1 MAKYTAHNAKTL
13 CDTAESAVT
22 ALETMIHLVD
32 VTRLNLTSGITKTKD
47 DKYVAWI
54 VYTDEA

>member
-1 MAKYTAHNAKTL
+1 MAKYTAHNAQTL
-13 CDTAESAVT
+13 CNTAEAAVT

-32 VTRLNLTSGITKTKD
+32 VTRLNMQYGITKTRD
-47 DKYVAWI
+47 DKYLAWV

>member
-13 CDTAESAVT
+13 CNTAEEAAV
-22 ALETMIHLVD
+22 ALETLIHLVD
-32 VTRLNLTSGITKTKD
+32 VTRLNLSAGIIKTENEKFL
-47 DKYVAWI
+47 AWI

>member
-1 MAKYTAHNAKTL
+1 MAKYTAHNNKTI
-13 CDTAESAVT
+13 CNTAEEAAT

-32 VTRLNLTSGITKTKD
+32 VTRLNLNAGIVKTENSKFM
-47 DKYVAWI
+47 AWI